1 MSGEATGHAAA
12 IDFVLGGARSGKT
25 RYALDLALASGL
37 APVYV
42 ATATAFDAEMT
53 TRIDRHKAERGPEWS
68 SVEEPLELPRVL
80 SDAARPERILLVD
93 CLTLWLSNLLFAER
107 DIATESA
114 RLVET
119 LGRLAGPAIL
129 VSNEIGLGIV
139 PDNALSRAFRD
150 HQGLLNQ
157 MVAKAATRVTFVA
170 AGLPLRLK
178 G

>member
-1 MSGEATGHAAA
+1 MSIAATSGVAV
-12 IDFVLGGARSGKT
+12 DFVLGGARSGKT
-25 RYALDLALASGL
+25 RHALGLAQASGL

-68 SVEEPLELPRVL
+68 SIEEPLELPCVL
-80 SDAARPERILLVD
+80 SEAARPERILLVD

-107 DIATESA
+107 EIEAASA
-114 RLVET
+114 LLVET
-119 LGRLAGPAIL
+119 LGHLAGPAIL

-139 PDNALSRAFRD
+139 PDNALARAFRD